1 MADRPEAI
9 LLQGDASAV
18 LAQLPEG
25 CAQTCVTSP
34 PYYGLRDYGV
44 AGQLGGEATPQAYVA
59 SLVAVMRAVRRVLAG
74 DGTLWLNL
82 GDSYGPDKQ
91 LLGVPWRV
99 ALALQADGWVLR
111 ADVVWHKPNAM
122 PETTRDRPS
131 RGHEYLFLLAAQ
143 GRYHYDAAAIRE
155 PAAWERWGAQRSTKR
170 EGKAGIYADRRQGGD
185 RGPLPKTKNK
195 RTVWTIPTQSYKGAH
210 FATFPEALGR
220 SRACWPG
227 AGRTTWCWTPS
238 AGAGR
243 WGWWRG
249 AWAGTRSWST
259 STRTTW
265 PSRGGAWGRPDRSV
279 AAPVF
284 RGGRTPPGNPC
295 GGSYYLIVSMH
306 GRGVPSAAQRKG
318 QRRWARRW

>member
-170 EGKAGIYADRRQGGD
+170 EGKAGIADRSKEEIAARF
-185 RGPLPKTKNK
+185 PKTKNK

-210 FATFPEALGR
+210 FATFPEALVEP
-220 SRACWPG
+220 CVL
-227 AGRTTWCWTPS
+227 AGS
-238 AGAGR
+238 
-243 WGWWRG
+243 
-249 AWAGTRSWST
+249 
-259 STRTTW
+259 
-265 PSRGGAWGRPDRSV
+265 RPDDMV
-279 AAPVF
+279 LDPF
-284 RGGRTPPGNPC
+284 C
-295 GGSYYLIVSMH
+295 GSGTV
-306 GRGVPSAAQRKG
+306 GVV
-318 QRRWARRW
+318 ARRLGRHAILVDLNPDYLALARGRLGPP